1 MKSIAKQDALALA
14 FFLALTFGAAFL
26 GSLFT
31 STSVDSWYRELA
43 KPTWSPPGWIFGPV
57 WTLLYLAMAIAAWLV
72 WRRRTVSNAAL
83 ALALFF
89 VQLILNTA
97 WSAIFFGLQNPGLA
111 FVNIVLLCSAI
122 VGTMIA
128 FWRIAALAGWLFL
141 PYIIWVGF
149 ATALNFAIWQMN
161 I

>member
-1 MKSIAKQDALALA
+1 MKLMPKRDWLALA

-26 GSLFT
+26 GSFFT

-43 KPTWSPPGWIFGPV
+43 KPTWTPPGWIFGPV

-72 WRRRTVSNAAL
+72 WRRAASNASMAL
-83 ALALFF
+83 VLFGI
-89 VQLILNTA
+89 QLVLNTA
-97 WSAIFFGLQNPGLA
+97 WSALFFGLQNPGLA
-111 FVNIVLLCSAI
+111 FVNIVLLWSAI

-128 FWRIAALAGWLFL
+128 FWRIAAVAGWLFL
-141 PYIIWVGF
+141 PYIIWVSF

-161 I
+161 V

>member
-83 ALALFF
+83 ALALFSF
-89 VQLILNTA
+89 
-97 WSAIFFGLQNPGLA
+97 SSF
-111 FVNIVLLCSAI
+111 
-122 VGTMIA
+122 
-128 FWRIAALAGWLFL
+128 
-141 PYIIWVGF
+141 
-149 ATALNFAIWQMN
+149 
-161 I
+161 